1 MVRCSEDHDPLLRRP
16 MSIHRV
22 APLSAP
28 TALALLFTVVG
39 RGTDWLAHR
48 QEGDVIDLLGP
59 LGRGFNIRPESHN
72 LLLIAGGIGIAPMFA
87 LADEGIH
94 RGLRLTLL
102 LGAPTATQLYPVEL
116 LRRSVNCMVA
126 TEDGSAGRKG
136 MVTELLADLDDGADQ
151 IFACGPIPMY
161 RALAALMQSKKG
173 EKSVQVSVEARM
185 GCGFGGC
192 YGCAIETRSGLRLV
206 CKDGPVFELND
217 VIW

>member
-1 MVRCSEDHDPLLRRP
+1 

-22 APLSAP
+22 APLSSP

-39 RGTDWLAHR
+39 RGTDWLARRH
-48 QEGDVIDLLGP
+48 EGDVIDLLGP

-72 LLLIAGGIGIAPMFA
+72 LLLIAGRIGIAPMFA

-136 MVTELLADLDDGADQ
+136 MVTELLADLADGADQ

-161 RALAALMQSKKG
+161 RALAALTQGKKG

>member
-1 MVRCSEDHDPLLRRP
+1 

-28 TALALLFTVVG
+28 TDLALLFTVVG
-39 RGTDWLAHR
+39 RGTDWLAR
-48 QEGDVIDLLGP
+48 RKDGDVIDLLGP
-59 LGRGFNIRPESHN
+59 LGHGFEIRPESQN
-72 LLLIAGGIGIAPMFA
+72 LLLIAGGIGIAPLFA

-102 LGAPTATQLYPVEL
+102 LGAPTAAQLYPVEL
-116 LRRSVNCMVA
+116 LRRKIHFVVA

-136 MVTELLADLDDGADQ
+136 TVIELLADLADGADQ

-161 RALAALMQSKKG
+161 QALAALIRGQKG
-173 EKSVQVSVEARM
+173 EKSVQVSMEARM
-185 GCGFGGC
+185 GCGFGAC

-206 CKDGPVFELND
+206 CKDGPVFELED
-217 VIW
+217 VI